1 MKATRFEEISIS
13 RLTSFTLLGHEEPQ
27 LVDGMRTSSNL
38 FHLLGAHA
46 MLGRLLL
53 PDDEVGGK
61 YVAVISHRLWQRFFS
76 SDPQFREQGHQHS
89 GQPVHHRWSPQ
100 PRLHAEFRS
109 EAGRKWKA

>member
-53 PDDEVGGK
+53 LDDEVAGK
-61 YVAVISHRLWQRFFS
+61 YVAVISHRLWQRFFG
-76 SDPQFREQGHQHS
+76 SDRNS
-89 GQPVHHRWSPQ
+89 WAR
-100 PRLHAEFRS
+100 A
-109 EAGRKWKA
+109 